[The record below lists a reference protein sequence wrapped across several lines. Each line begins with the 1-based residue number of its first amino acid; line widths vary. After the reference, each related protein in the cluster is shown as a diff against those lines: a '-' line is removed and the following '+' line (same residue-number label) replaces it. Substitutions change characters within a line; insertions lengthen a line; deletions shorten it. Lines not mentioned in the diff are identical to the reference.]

1 MNPINGKRILLGV
14 TGSIAA
20 YKAVELASRLAQAGG
35 QVDPILTA
43 AATRFV
49 SALSFQS
56 VAGRRAYLDE
66 DLWGSQGHIQ
76 HIGLAHSA
84 DLMLIAPAS
93 ANTLA
98 KLAHGL
104 ADNLLTV
111 TALALKSA
119 LLVAPAMDG
128 GMYEHPATQENLRI
142 LSQRGVQIIGPAEG
156 HLASGMLGK
165 GRMVEPLELLG
176 QARLALGRGGPLAG
190 MKVVVTAGGTHE
202 PIDPVRVIA
211 NRSSGKQGFAL
222 AQAALDLG
230 AEITLIS
237 GPVALP
243 TPVGAQQVNV
253 ETAEQMLQAVLS
265 ALPGADALVMAAAVA
280 DFRPSAAASEK
291 IKKEQGAL
299 KILLENTADIL
310 KEVALMKGKEGW
322 PRITVGFAAESQQLI
337 ENAQVKLAAKRLDM
351 IAANDI
357 RAQDAGF
364 GVDTNRVTLL
374 YTDGRREDL
383 PLMTKVEAAEQIM
396 QRIVAMLGEKA
407 AKTSLS

>member
-396 QRIVAMLGEKA
+396 QRIVALLGEKA

>member
-1 MNPINGKRILLGV
+1 MNPITGKRILLGV

-43 AATRFV
+43 AATHFV

-56 VAGRRAYLDE
+56 VVGRRAYQDE

-76 HIGLAHSA
+76 HIGLAHNA

-93 ANTLA
+93 ANTMA

-111 TALALKSA
+111 TALALQCP

-128 GMYEHPATQENLRI
+128 GMFAHPATQKNLSI
-142 LSQRGVQIIGPAEG
+142 LQERGVQVIGPAEG
-156 HLASGMLGK
+156 HLASGLLGK

-176 QARLALGRGGPLAG
+176 HVRLALARGGLLAG
-190 MKVVVTAGGTHE
+190 KKVVVTAGGTHE

-230 AEITLIS
+230 AEVVLIS
-237 GPVALP
+237 GPAALP
-243 TPVGAQQVNV
+243 TPVGAQRVDV

-265 ALPGADALVMAAAVA
+265 ALPGTDALVMAAAVA
-280 DFRPSAAASEK
+280 DFRPSAIASEK
-291 IKKEQGAL
+291 IKKEQGAP
-299 KILLENTADIL
+299 KILLQNTADIL
-310 KEVALMKGKEGW
+310 KEVAKFKVREGW
-322 PRITVGFAAESQQLI
+322 PRITIGFAAKSQQLI
-337 ENAQVKLAAKRLDM
+337 ENAQVKLAEKHLDM

-364 GVDTNRVTLL
+364 GVETNRVTLL
-374 YTDGRREDL
+374 YADGRREDL
-383 PLMTKVEAAEQIM
+383 PLMNKTEVAEQILLRM
-396 QRIVAMLGEKA
+396 VPLLGEKTA
-407 AKTSLS
+407 DSLLS